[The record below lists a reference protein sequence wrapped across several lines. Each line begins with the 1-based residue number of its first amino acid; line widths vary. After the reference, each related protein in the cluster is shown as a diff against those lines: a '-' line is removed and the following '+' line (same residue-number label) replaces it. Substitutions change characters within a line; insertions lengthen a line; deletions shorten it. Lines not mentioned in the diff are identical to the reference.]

1 MKGRKAKSGAPR
13 PGDVL
18 LKNFLN
24 AAHPLYRLAG
34 VVNWAQ
40 FERQF
45 GKFYAEGMGRPA
57 LATRLVVGLHYL
69 KYL

>member
-1 MKGRKAKSGAPR
+1 VLESPEKGQKGVKAGDLMKGRKAKSGAPR

-34 VVNWAQ
+34 VVN
-40 FERQF
+40 
-45 GKFYAEGMGRPA
+45 
-57 LATRLVVGLHYL
+57 
-69 KYL
+69 

>member
-1 MKGRKAKSGAPR
+1 LPENGQKGAKAGDLMKWRNAKSGAPR
-13 PGDVL
+13 PGGVW
-18 LKNFLN
+18 LKDFLN

-45 GKFYAEGMGRPA
+45 GKYYAEGMGRPA
-57 LATRLVVGLHYL
+57 
-69 KYL
+69 